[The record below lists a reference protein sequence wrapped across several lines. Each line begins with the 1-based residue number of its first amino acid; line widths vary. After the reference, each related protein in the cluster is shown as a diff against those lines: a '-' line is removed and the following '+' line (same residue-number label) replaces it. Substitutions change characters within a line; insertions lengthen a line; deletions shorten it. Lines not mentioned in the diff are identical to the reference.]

1 MAELEFH
8 GAAQTVTGSM
18 HLLHLDGGTLTLDCG
33 LFQGKRDWAR
43 GLNSTFPVPPETLR
57 AVVLSHAHMDHSG
70 NIPGLVRKKFTGPV
84 YATPATRDLA
94 EIMLLD
100 SAHIQE
106 EDALFW
112 NQKRAG
118 GPADRIEPLY
128 TVADAQ
134 AAVGQ
139 FRSVAYGTP
148 FDVCDGCR
156 ATFFDAGHM
165 LGSAVV
171 LLEIASSPPVRL
183 LFTGDLGRFNVPI
196 LRDPTTPLPAADYLI
211 TESTYADQIHEDAGQ
226 MKERLVGLINATVKR
241 GGKVIIPSFSVG
253 RTQTLTYYLQ
263 QAIEAREMPR
273 LPVFVDS
280 PLSTHA
286 TDVFRKHPECYDVQ
300 AAGQWRAEGDV
311 FGHGFV
317 TYISEAAE
325 SIRLND
331 RHDPCVIIASS
342 GMCEAG
348 RILHHLKNNVEDSR
362 NTVLIVGYQ
371 AENTLGRRIAEG
383 ETSLKIFGRM
393 YQRRCHVEVLG
404 GFSAHADAKDFER
417 LLAPLAP
424 RLRAAFVVHGE
435 ATGTAAMK
443 ALLQKAGC
451 RGVYVPAPG
460 EKFTL

>member
-171 LLEIASSPPVRL
+171 LPEVFLKAVSVVRNLGHPLKEFTTANLDFLQHYRPRVNVVERPHAGSPGSGYAI
-183 LFTGDLGRFNVPI
+183 TGH
-196 LRDPTTPLPAADYLI
+196 
-211 TESTYADQIHEDAGQ
+211 HEL
-226 MKERLVGLINATVKR
+226 M
-241 GGKVIIPSFSVG
+241 IP
-253 RTQTLTYYLQ
+253 
-263 QAIEAREMPR
+263 
-273 LPVFVDS
+273 
-280 PLSTHA
+280 
-286 TDVFRKHPECYDVQ
+286 
-300 AAGQWRAEGDV
+300 
-311 FGHGFV
+311 
-317 TYISEAAE
+317 
-325 SIRLND
+325 
-331 RHDPCVIIASS
+331 
-342 GMCEAG
+342 
-348 RILHHLKNNVEDSR
+348 
-362 NTVLIVGYQ
+362 
-371 AENTLGRRIAEG
+371 
-383 ETSLKIFGRM
+383 
-393 YQRRCHVEVLG
+393 
-404 GFSAHADAKDFER
+404 
-417 LLAPLAP
+417 LLA
-424 RLRAAFVVHGE
+424 AA
-435 ATGTAAMK
+435 
-443 ALLQKAGC
+443 LI
-451 RGVYVPAPG
+451 
-460 EKFTL
+460 EKDS